1 MFRFMI
7 AAFLLLSAAA
17 ASAAEPSDATLG
29 YQAYLDRLSA
39 ALPELGSNE
48 IDLATAK
55 NDVTASKSAG
65 NAALSLGGKTGST
78 TQYSDPGGTKGDIA
92 ESSLSAALSKK
103 IVSTGTTVE
112 ASGSYYR
119 DAYSSFGAS
128 DSTTYKPAVSVK
140 VTQPLLYNF
149 LGKIDRFTE
158 RDAKAKLDIAAIRL
172 SENNKSTL
180 NAYKKLFFQWE
191 SSRRI
196 LRSSEDSIVN
206 AQLLSSQVERNYRAG
221 LAEDYTY
228 QQTVTSVLS
237 YRGIRQQKQTA
248 LSTVEKQL
256 AVYIDSEKLTPDGND
271 FSGWYKAALD
281 ESYSPVPFASTE
293 SAKILELTLARCT
306 DAADVYKNALLP
318 ELDVYGSATKK
329 DRSSGAA
336 VSGLSDTDY
345 AIGFSMSY
353 KLGNDAAQA
362 QYESALLQQK
372 SILLERRATE
382 NSYRKSLAQIQET
395 AAGKKA
401 LIKNK
406 EETLKALELQLA
418 SQRKKYGQG
427 RLGISDV
434 ITTENSIDSAKIEL
448 ISLQYD
454 LIANYIDYKDL
465 VK

>member
-7 AAFLLLSAAA
+7 PAFLLLSAVA
-17 ASAAEPSDATLG
+17 ASAAEPSGGTLG
-29 YQAYLDRLSA
+29 YQAYLDQLSA

-48 IDLATAK
+48 IGLATAK

-65 NAALSLGGKTGST
+65 NAALSVKGSTGST
-78 TQYSDPGGTKGDIA
+78 TQYSDPAGTKGDIA

-103 IVSTGTTVE
+103 FISTGTTVE
-112 ASGSYYR
+112 ASGAYYR
-119 DAYSSFGAS
+119 DAYSSFGAT
-128 DSTTYKPAVSVK
+128 DSTAYKPAVSLK

-180 NAYKKLFFQWE
+180 NAYKKLYFQWE
-191 SSRRI
+191 ANRRI
-196 LRSSEDSIVN
+196 LRSSEDSISN

-221 LAEDYTY
+221 LAEDYAY

-237 YRGIRQQKQTA
+237 YKGIRQQKLTS

-256 AVYIDSEKLTPDGND
+256 AVYIDSAKLVPDGAD
-271 FSGWYKAALD
+271 FSGWYKNALS
-281 ESYSPVPFASTE
+281 ESYASVPFDATE
-293 SAKILELTLARCT
+293 SAKILELTLRRYT

-329 DRSSGAA
+329 DRSTAA
-336 VSGLSDTDY
+336 GVSGLPDTDY

-353 KLGNDAAQA
+353 RLGNDAAQA
-362 QYESALLQQK
+362 QYESARLQQK
-372 SILLERRATE
+372 SVLLEKLAAG

-418 SQRKKYGQG
+418 SQKKKYGQG

-454 LIANYIDYKDL
+454 LIAAYIDYRDL